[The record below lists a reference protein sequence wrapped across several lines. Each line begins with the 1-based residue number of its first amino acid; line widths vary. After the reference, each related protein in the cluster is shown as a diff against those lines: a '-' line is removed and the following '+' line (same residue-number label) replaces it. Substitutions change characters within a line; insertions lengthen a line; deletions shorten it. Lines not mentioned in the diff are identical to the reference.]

1 MTTRRLV
8 RTTTALVCGAFA
20 LACQSGEQSQEGE
33 SSTSAAQA
41 AGPQVVEVTARDFAF
56 EAPDSIPAGWTTFRM
71 ANKGQQTHFLYLGRL
86 PDGKTFEDYKTGVLP
101 PFDSVYHLYREGE
114 LTKPEAMKAFGEAI
128 PKWFAKREVQG
139 GPGLVAPGGTSQ
151 ATVHLEPGEYWME
164 CYVKNK
170 AGTFHTSLGMVR
182 GLTVTADSISTSPP
196 EADMAMTLSNGEI
209 ATTDTLSPGENTVEV
224 YFREHPQAT
233 LFLNN
238 DVHLV
243 RWDEN
248 TDRKTVARWMDAWKS
263 EGLRAPAPVEFL
275 GGIQEGAAGDTA
287 YFTVDVQ
294 PGSYAW
300 VMEMPMERS
309 VIRQFTV
316 E

>member
-1 MTTRRLV
+1 MSIRHVTIAAVVSSLAV
-8 RTTTALVCGAFA
+8 
-20 LACQSGEQSQEGE
+20 LACQSGEQAQQGS
-33 SSTSAAQA
+33 SSTSAAEA

-71 ANKGQQTHFLYLGRL
+71 ANEGQQTHFLYLGRL
-86 PDGKTFEDYKTGVLP
+86 PDGKTFADYMDEVLP

-114 LTKPEAMKAFGEAI
+114 LSKPETMKAFGEAI
-128 PKWFAKREVQG
+128 PEWFASREVKG
-139 GPGLVAPGGTSQ
+139 GPGFVAPGGTSQ
-151 ATVHLEPGEYWME
+151 ATVRLEPGEYWME
-164 CYVKNK
+164 CYVKNED
-170 AGTFHTSLGMVR
+170 GTFHTSLGMVR

-196 EADMAMTLSNGEI
+196 EADLTMTLSNGEI

-224 YFREHPQAT
+224 HFREHPQGT

-238 DVHLV
+238 DVHLI

-263 EGLRAPAPVEFL
+263 EGLRAPAPAEFL

-300 VMEMPMERS
+300 VMEMPVERS
-309 VIRQFTV
+309 LIQEFTIQ
-316 E
+316 